1 MKKSLLYLFM
11 FVCSVSLFTS
21 CSDDDDIDNGK
32 GNETPLAQKIMGTYS
47 GDLEVSLEDLK
58 IGTSKQQI
66 YVNEAGNNVSVELK
80 DFSVQLEADKEPFSI
95 ENIVLSDVVV
105 KEVEGVVQL
114 KEAKTTISH
123 PSLGELQITM
133 VGTEASDKLDLN
145 ITVYSSTLKK
155 NIKALFTGDKIN
167 SDTSDFAKEVASW
180 YSCEELK
187 LTGIEVN
194 EEYLGK
200 LKGISIIRAGYNK
213 VGIGS
218 TVFYFTGNQGKYL
231 EIGSMNIQKTQN
243 GIELLETEVL
253 SKYDKKVSF
262 VVSGIIVDNKL
273 TLNVEMSDGTDK
285 AVYVF
290 TGSYKRTDAA
300 IEKMTINSDVVAIQ
314 PEISEVDQSKAN
326 VMIYKKAGTT
336 NEQLLLVP
344 EFEISAGATLYLN
357 NEPYVKGTA
366 VDFSKSQKFK
376 VTAESGQ
383 TSVTYT
389 VNTAELQSHSFASS
403 FDGEWENVDGSY
415 DEPGDGWATS
425 NGGVSLI
432 KLMFPHLYAP
442 TDPDAV
448 TKSTDGKTANAARL
462 ETLDTK
468 GMASIMPGVFP
479 AVPKVTSGS
488 VFTGAFEVNIGNTL
502 KSTKFG
508 YPCLKKPIAFTG
520 TYKFKSGDVYYTCKD
535 PEKSEEAVVTEGK
548 KDEPAINA
556 VLYEVKTYAFD
567 VLDGTNLFTSDNVVA
582 IASVDAK
589 EQATYTDFNVT
600 FTYKEGKSF
609 DATKKYKLAIVCSS
623 SKDGDKFSGAPGS
636 VLYVDDLAVTF

>member
-105 KEVEGVVQL
+105 EEVEGVVQL

-432 KLMFPHLYAP
+432 KLMFPQLYAP

-535 PEKSEEAVVTEGK
+535 PEKSEEAVATEGK

>member
-105 KEVEGVVQL
+105 EEIEGVVQL

-145 ITVYSSTLKK
+145 ITVYSSTQKK
-155 NIKALFTGDKIN
+155 NIKALFSGDKIN

-187 LTGIEVN
+187 LTGIEVS
-194 EEYLGK
+194 EEYLNNM
-200 LKGISIIRAGYNK
+200 KGISITYAGYNK

-218 TVFYFTGNQGKYL
+218 TVFYFTGDKGKYL
-231 EIGSMNIQKTQN
+231 EIASMNIQKTQN
-243 GIELLETEVL
+243 GIELLETEAV
-253 SKYDKKVSF
+253 SKYDKNVSF
-262 VVSGIIVDNKL
+262 VVSGIIADNKL

-285 AVYVF
+285 AEYVF
-290 TGSYKRTDAA
+290 TGSFKRTDAV

-314 PEISEVDQSKAN
+314 PEVSEVDKNNAN
-326 VMIYKKAGTT
+326 VVIYKKTGTT

-344 EFEISAGATLYLN
+344 EFAISAGATLYLN

-389 VNTAELQSHSFASS
+389 VNTAELQSHSFASN
-403 FDGEWENVDGSY
+403 FDGEWKHTDSY
-415 DEPGDGWATS
+415 DEPGDGWSTS
-425 NGGVSLI
+425 NGGVALI
-432 KLMFPHLYAP
+432 KGMFPNLYAP

-636 VLYVDDLAVTF
+636 VLYVDDLAVNF

>member
-105 KEVEGVVQL
+105 EEVEGVVQL

-432 KLMFPHLYAP
+432 KLMFPQLYAP

>member
-47 GDLEVSLEDLK
+47 GDLELSVEDLK
-58 IGTSKQQI
+58 IGTSKQQV
-66 YVNEAGNNVSVELK
+66 YVNDAGNTVSVEIK
-80 DFSVQLEADKEPFSI
+80 DFSVQFEADADPLI
-95 ENIVLSDVVV
+95 LENIVISDIPVE
-105 KEVEGVVQL
+105 EVEGTVQL
-114 KEAKTTISH
+114 KETKTTMSH
-123 PSLGELQITM
+123 PTFGELQLTLI
-133 VGTEASDKLDLN
+133 GTEASDKMDLN
-145 ITVYSSTLKK
+145 ITVYASTLKK
-155 NIKALFTGDKIN
+155 NIKALFSGDKIN
-167 SDTSDFAKEVASW
+167 TDTSDFAGDVASW
-180 YSCEELK
+180 YSCEDLK
-187 LTGIEVN
+187 LTGIEVSP
-194 EEYLGK
+194 EYIEK
-200 LKGISIIRAGYNK
+200 FAGIPIIRAGYNK

-218 TVFYFTGNQGKYL
+218 TVFYFTGDKGKYL
-231 EIGSMNIQKTQN
+231 EIPSMNIQKTKN
-243 GIELLETEVL
+243 GIELLEAEAV
-253 SKYDKKVSF
+253 SKYDKKVNF
-262 VVSGIIVDNKL
+262 VVSGVIVDNKL
-273 TLNVEMSDGTDK
+273 TLNVTMSDGTDK
-285 AVYVF
+285 AEYVF

-300 IEKMTINSDVVAIQ
+300 IEKMTINNDVVTVQ
-314 PEISEVDQSKAN
+314 PEISEINQNKADI
-326 VMIYKKAGTT
+326 VIYTKTGTT
-336 NEQLLLVP
+336 DEQLSLVP
-344 EFEISAGATLYLN
+344 EIEISAGATLYLN

-432 KLMFPHLYAP
+432 KLMFPQLYAP

-468 GMASIMPGVFP
+468 GMASFMPGVFP

-535 PEKSEEAVVTEGK
+535 PEKSEEAVATEGK

-556 VLYEVKTYAFD
+556 VLYEVNTYAFD

-600 FTYKEGKSF
+600 FAYKEGKSF

>member
-432 KLMFPHLYAP
+432 KLMFPQLYAP